1 MIKVAIAA
9 LVSIVAFLITNEIDY
24 QEDKAKQSMYC
35 QMVKANVESGG
46 EYGWP
51 DFNKNY
57 SDQCE

>member
-9 LVSIVAFLITNEIDY
+9 LAAIFAFLITNEMDY
-24 QEDKAKQSMYC
+24 QEAKSKQSMYC
-35 QMVKANVESGG
+35 QMVKANIESGG